1 MPKFHTS
8 LVYSEY
14 ASYFKKI
21 QFKTEFN
28 TKLISQLHIINR
40 LKQKYVSTTLPL
52 YTLKFNNHVKTHNQ
66 VPSDDLF
73 FDLKSV
79 KVDSKNNLK
88 ISALLIFKFSVEF
101 FFEWSLFLFYIL
113 QNKMASKK
121 HKLKNVSL
129 FFGLGLESILSE
141 NSDKRFVNYL
151 ERYDDHKIEPLSRFS
166 HLIVQ
171 SAATIKSVS
180 KNIEYTKYPQAYIL
194 KKIDMTWRQYF
205 KVIFLH
211 ALSLID
217 FFKILFFHHE
227 LSFVIRDFASL
238 RVLHFVA
245 KNNMISDVMYTI
257 SNYAAQPLWMRLS
270 DQLNFKVHM
279 IHYAQNTR
287 QIVYKDYKVES
298 VNPCFYHIY
307 ADTVWVWTDDYKMFA
322 EKVYMSKDI
331 RAVGPIMFYFP
342 TEYPKKQII
351 NKNEF
356 TVSLFDVTPIH
367 DAYANQIGLLD
378 NYYSGKNLV
387 NFLTHVVDVCSRLE
401 KDLQIKV
408 KIFLKHKRSFNRNH
422 DMTYIN
428 LCQQL
433 NLEGKLTLV
442 DYNKNVFD
450 LISDTDTCIAIPYTS
465 TAHICAYYNRQSFY
479 YDPTDE
485 VLLQPNFNDRVVLIG
500 NQNELYIALKKKIF
514 GKTQINLN

>member
-8 LVYSEY
+8 LVYNEY

-171 SAATIKSVS
+171 SAAIIKSVS
-180 KNIEYTKYPQAYIL
+180 KSS
-194 KKIDMTWRQYF
+194 F
-205 KVIFLH
+205 
-211 ALSLID
+211 SL
-217 FFKILFFHHE
+217 
-227 LSFVIRDFASL
+227 
-238 RVLHFVA
+238 
-245 KNNMISDVMYTI
+245 
-257 SNYAAQPLWMRLS
+257 
-270 DQLNFKVHM
+270 
-279 IHYAQNTR
+279 
-287 QIVYKDYKVES
+287 
-298 VNPCFYHIY
+298 
-307 ADTVWVWTDDYKMFA
+307 
-322 EKVYMSKDI
+322 
-331 RAVGPIMFYFP
+331 
-342 TEYPKKQII
+342 
-351 NKNEF
+351 
-356 TVSLFDVTPIH
+356 
-367 DAYANQIGLLD
+367 
-378 NYYSGKNLV
+378 
-387 NFLTHVVDVCSRLE
+387 
-401 KDLQIKV
+401 
-408 KIFLKHKRSFNRNH
+408 
-422 DMTYIN
+422 
-428 LCQQL
+428 
-433 NLEGKLTLV
+433 
-442 DYNKNVFD
+442 
-450 LISDTDTCIAIPYTS
+450 
-465 TAHICAYYNRQSFY
+465 
-479 YDPTDE
+479 
-485 VLLQPNFNDRVVLIG
+485 
-500 NQNELYIALKKKIF
+500 
-514 GKTQINLN
+514 